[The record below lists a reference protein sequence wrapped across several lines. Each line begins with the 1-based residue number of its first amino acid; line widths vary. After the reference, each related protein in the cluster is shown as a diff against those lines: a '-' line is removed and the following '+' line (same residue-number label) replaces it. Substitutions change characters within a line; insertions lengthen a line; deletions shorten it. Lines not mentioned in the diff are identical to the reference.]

1 MRFVRVSRAVPL
13 AYLKKSPIFSP
24 ETAATSFESPIAP
37 TMATRRNQ
45 EMMRTLYGI
54 LILRIPLQ
62 PWDHIA
68 FALPI
73 KKGTTRPP
81 LLGRLSN
88 RASTCNAVSLLS
100 ESSQHCA
107 QSSAALLDNLRLPG
121 LLCTCQ
127 AYLPAPLYG
136 GSYITHLPHPNS
148 TTTNA

>member
-1 MRFVRVSRAVPL
+1 
-13 AYLKKSPIFSP
+13 
-24 ETAATSFESPIAP
+24 
-37 TMATRRNQ
+37 
-45 EMMRTLYGI
+45 MMRTLYGI

-68 FALPI
+68 FTLPI

-100 ESSQHCA
+100 ESSQHGA

-121 LLCTCQ
+121 LLYTCH
-127 AYLPAPLYG
+127 AYLLTPLCEGTWQPYLR
-136 GSYITHLPHPNS
+136 HQNS
-148 TTTNA
+148 TTATV

>member
-13 AYLKKSPIFSP
+13 AYLKKSPILSP
-24 ETAATSFESPIAP
+24 GTAVEMLGSPRAP
-37 TMATRRNQ
+37 SMATKRSQ
-45 EMMRTLYGI
+45 EMMHTLYGI

-68 FALPI
+68 FVQPI

-88 RASTCNAVSLLS
+88 RASTCNAVWLLS

-121 LLCTCQ
+121 LL
-127 AYLPAPLYG
+127 Y
-136 GSYITHLPHPNS
+136 
-148 TTTNA
+148 